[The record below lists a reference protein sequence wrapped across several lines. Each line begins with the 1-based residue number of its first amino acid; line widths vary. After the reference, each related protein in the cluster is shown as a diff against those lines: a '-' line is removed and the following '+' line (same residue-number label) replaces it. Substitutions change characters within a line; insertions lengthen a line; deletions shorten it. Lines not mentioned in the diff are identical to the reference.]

1 MIARAFIGALFTLAL
16 AGTVALANL
25 VQTFTGS
32 GGGGSSNA
40 TLAFDATS
48 ETGGGNFS
56 SSVSSLTWSH
66 VVDTGAVGN
75 PVLYVAVV
83 TYSGSITSTS
93 TVTYNGNACTETDAI
108 TDNIEGNNQETSTWA
123 CAAPTQG
130 THNIVVTLSGT
141 ADFALGMAE
150 SLTGAAQSSPVD
162 SHNRTL
168 SNSSTSTETI
178 NTTVIASGTWLIG
191 FAWNRN
197 ASSGTVTNGTGTTIR
212 LSGVTAVGIGD
223 SAGTVGT
230 GTQTLTYNLTAS
242 SGPWPGLTIAS
253 INHGP

>member
-1 MIARAFIGALFTLAL
+1 MISRAFIGALFTLAL

-25 VQTFTGS
+25 VQTIMPGG

-48 ETGGGNFS
+48 ETGGGNFTA
-56 SSVSSLTWSH
+56 SVSSLTWSH
-66 VVDTGAVGN
+66 TVDTGSVGN
-75 PVLYVAVV
+75 PFLYIAVV
-83 TYSGSITSTS
+83 TYSGTLT
-93 TVTYNGNACTETDAI
+93 TATAATYNGVSCTETDAI

-162 SHNRTL
+162 SHNRSL
-168 SNSSTSTETI
+168 DNSATTTETA
-178 NTTVIASGTWLIG
+178 NTTVIASGCWLVG
-191 FAWNRN
+191 FGWSR
-197 ASSGTVTNGTGTTIR
+197 SSGTITAGSGTTIR
-212 LSGVTAVGIGD
+212 LAGVTAVGIGD
-223 SAGTVGT
+223 SNGTVGT
-230 GTQTLTYNLTAS
+230 GSQTLNYSTAPDG
-242 SGPWPGLTIAS
+242 GPWPGFSVAS
-253 INHGP
+253 IKHGP